1 MHTTQVKLL
10 QQAGQNDNAAWEL
23 MHDIYRPLIHSWY
36 RGQLGQT
43 PDIEDLTQDVFA
55 TVARELPEFDHN
67 GQPGAFRRWLKNIC
81 MNRLLGFRRQQ
92 QLRGRPVGGSDFQI
106 SLQQVSSSEDPDKS
120 WDDEHRV
127 AVLRY
132 LLSLASPHFE
142 AQTLQIFHALTT
154 EEKPA
159 ADVALQFGVSLG
171 SVYVARSRVLRK
183 MREEAI
189 RVFGEDLDMD
199 LLNSQSAA
207 ATSSDSEKL

>member
-10 QQAGQNDNAAWEL
+10 QQAGQNDHAAWEL

-55 TVARELPEFDHN
+55 TVAKELPEFDHN

-106 SLQQVSSSEDPDKS
+106 SLQQVSSSQDPNKA

-127 AVLRY
+127 AVLRH
-132 LLSLASPHFE
+132 LTSLASPHFE
-142 AQTLQIFHALTT
+142 AQTIQIFHALTT

-189 RVFGEDLDMD
+189 RVFGEDLDSD
-199 LLNSQSAA
+199 LLSGHT
-207 ATSSDSEKL
+207 ATAEGSDSKKL